1 VKITVGEWEMNLKII
16 VLAGD
21 NSNSQL
27 VDGDSQL
34 NKVGGDNQLN
44 KVEDGD
50 NLLRK
55 VVDGV
60 NNNKHLSKVNG
71 DNHSNNKEVGAIS
84 KVEIGVQI
92 LLGVIIFLAIHGFK
106 ISSSNKNSQLILLS
120 KWILLNILSSKLC
133 KLNQVQQ
140 KQNFKIYVKKDK
152 SSLMIDSL
160 QIMVL

>member
-1 VKITVGEWEMNLKII
+1 MNLKII

-50 NLLRK
+50 NLLNK
-55 VVDGV
+55 VGDGV
-60 NNNKHLSKVNG
+60 NNNKHHSRVNG
-71 DNHSNNKEVGAIS
+71 DNHSNNKEVGAINR
-84 KVEIGVQI
+84 VEIGVQI
-92 LLGVIIFLAIHGFK
+92 LLGVITFLAIHGFK